1 MITREKTLE
10 IIVIFFFNT
19 CSCLCFKCVFALKIM
34 KFENVFLIIVIH
46 FNVEK
51 IIYAWYIWPKCSEKY
66 LFLEQNWKQC
76 MENAK
81 FKIINQQAEKKQN
94 CVTSTL
100 KSNDA

>member
-1 MITREKTLE
+1 
-10 IIVIFFFNT
+10 
-19 CSCLCFKCVFALKIM
+19 
-34 KFENVFLIIVIH
+34 
-46 FNVEK
+46 
-51 IIYAWYIWPKCSEKY
+51 
-66 LFLEQNWKQC
+66 